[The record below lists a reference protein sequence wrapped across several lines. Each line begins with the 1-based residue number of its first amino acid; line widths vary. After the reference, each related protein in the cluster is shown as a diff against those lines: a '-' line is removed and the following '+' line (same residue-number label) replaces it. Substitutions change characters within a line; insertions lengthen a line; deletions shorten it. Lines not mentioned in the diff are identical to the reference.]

1 VLVTAAMRTVSEV
14 LVAAP
19 PTADGDAPPSGRA
32 LRAWL
37 RRYAATQSEQTALL
51 RVWTDAALSDPEL
64 RAATAPA
71 LDWGRRTMS
80 GYLAPRGF
88 GDVDTEALVME
99 ALMSLFG
106 GRVPSAGDVEA
117 TALVIERGLLGRS

>member
-1 VLVTAAMRTVSEV
+1 
-14 LVAAP
+14 
-19 PTADGDAPPSGRA
+19 
-32 LRAWL
+32 
-37 RRYAATQSEQTALL
+37 
-51 RVWTDAALSDPEL
+51 
-64 RAATAPA
+64 
-71 LDWGRRTMS
+71 MS